1 MFITCAT
8 ELVRMSF
15 TGMGNTGR
23 GPGVGGRA
31 GVMS

>member
-15 TGMGNTGR
+15 TGMGSTGR
-23 GPGVGGRA
+23 RRGVGGRV